1 MLLGQELK
9 FKNKLCNFK
18 RVPFSVTSQGNTLGT
33 LAICNAPCK
42 GKSFTKSSMT
52 FPKINTKL
60 ILEGG
65 RMEIREGRKKIKGGE
80 KRNKERKEIKGIRK

>member
-1 MLLGQELK
+1 MWFKFGLKAQKLLA
-9 FKNKLCNFK
+9 
-18 RVPFSVTSQGNTLGT
+18 QGNTLGT

-65 RMEIREGRKKIKGGE
+65 RKEIREGRKKIKGGE

>member
-1 MLLGQELK
+1 M
-9 FKNKLCNFK
+9 
-18 RVPFSVTSQGNTLGT
+18 T
-33 LAICNAPCK
+33 
-42 GKSFTKSSMT
+42 TKT

>member
-1 MLLGQELK
+1 MRFKYGLKAQKLLA
-9 FKNKLCNFK
+9 
-18 RVPFSVTSQGNTLGT
+18 QGNTLGT

-60 ILEGG
+60 KLEGG
-65 RMEIREGRKKIKGGE
+65 RKEIREGRKEIREGRKKIKGGE